1 MATAPHDEGSLS
13 QGGTES
19 VADRPLVEISNAMV
33 RIYKDQFGRG
43 PTKARTHY
51 AGPDVIVCTL
61 ENTFTQA
68 EHNLRALGEHQRVR
82 DLRMFFQYAEAA
94 RFTEPIER
102 ITGRRVRGF
111 LSSIDTN
118 ADIAGETFVLEPEAL
133 SSSDPGR
140 SKAAALELPV

>member
-1 MATAPHDEGSLS
+1 
-13 QGGTES
+13 
-19 VADRPLVEISNAMV
+19 MV
-33 RIYKDQFGRG
+33 
-43 PTKARTHY
+43 
-51 AGPDVIVCTL
+51 
-61 ENTFTQA
+61 
-68 EHNLRALGEHQRVR
+68 
-82 DLRMFFQYAEAA
+82 FQYAEAA

-140 SKAAALELPV
+140 SEAYRAAALELPV

>member
-1 MATAPHDEGSLS
+1 M
-13 QGGTES
+13 
-19 VADRPLVEISNAMV
+19 
-33 RIYKDQFGRG
+33 
-43 PTKARTHY
+43 
-51 AGPDVIVCTL
+51 IVCTL
-61 ENTFTQA
+61 ENSFTQV

-118 ADIAGETFVLEPEAL
+118 ADIAGETFVLEPEAEVL
-133 SSSDPGR
+133 SSSRP
-140 SKAAALELPV
+140 SSV